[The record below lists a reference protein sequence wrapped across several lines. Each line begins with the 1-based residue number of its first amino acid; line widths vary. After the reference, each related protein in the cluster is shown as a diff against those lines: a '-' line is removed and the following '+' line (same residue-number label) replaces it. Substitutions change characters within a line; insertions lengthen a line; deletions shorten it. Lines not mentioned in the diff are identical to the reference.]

1 MWDIGGYCETVK
13 YSTSAPSYDGA
24 ALFIELTIAV
34 GSERTREPLALSL
47 VGGFAK
53 MYMELIRAVE
63 RQLSDIIERL

>member
-34 GSERTREPLALSL
+34 GSERSREPLASWRLCENVYG
-47 VGGFAK
+47 VGTSG
-53 MYMELIRAVE
+53 
-63 RQLSDIIERL
+63 